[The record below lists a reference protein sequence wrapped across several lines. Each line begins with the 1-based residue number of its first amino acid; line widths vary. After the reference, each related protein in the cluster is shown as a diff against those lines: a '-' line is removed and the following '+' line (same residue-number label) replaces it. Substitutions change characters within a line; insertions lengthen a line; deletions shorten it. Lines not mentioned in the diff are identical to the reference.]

1 MNHLHA
7 FNKVH
12 PEVCARRIC
21 PLRIY
26 PDRDAAELSI
36 ALISREEAFSIIRVN
51 HDMSEETYKRRNRAD
66 SGTFTCKDEAEGF
79 CETMQGLSDYL
90 IEEDPKL
97 DKPDQLTLRYFR
109 RVYQIPD
116 NTSHVITRFLDRTQ
130 LTTSPSDPA
139 DAPGLVH
146 CIQLVSNNES
156 GSWAE
161 NRAENERTVKNLL
174 LDRANRACNRDIFA
188 VGKIVGGRWTI
199 ESELGGVDGTLNQG
213 ILFVRENLQEDIR
226 IMKVLPSEAMY
237 PGFQAREMDIL
248 SRLHHRN
255 IITLYDAHLPSP
267 VTERHASP
275 YLITEYCDKGTLA
288 DLIKTWN
295 ERGTLIPESFVWQV
309 FEALVTAVQ
318 YLHRGPYPYNE
329 AAYNWDPITHR
340 DIISSNIFLKSSPQ
354 VNEFDY
360 PISIKLADFGCAIT
374 DSEMEAHNYTLRDL
388 PLVADQYRP
397 PEGAQATEATDMY
410 QVGLVMSLMYCMTD
424 SPLSNTDETGNLTQD
439 YLAGYKGYSSEL
451 RMFIEMCLD
460 VDDEQRPQ
468 ANFFLLRIQ
477 SARRFLS
484 NAGKFGAQVDL
495 FARG

>member
-1 MNHLHA
+1 M
-7 FNKVH
+7 
-12 PEVCARRIC
+12 
-21 PLRIY
+21 
-26 PDRDAAELSI
+26 S
-36 ALISREEAFSIIRVN
+36 VN
-51 HDMSEETYKRRNRAD
+51 PSHDMSEETFKRRNRAD
-66 SGTFTCKDEAEGF
+66 SGTFTCEDETESFREA
-79 CETMQGLSDYL
+79 MLRLADYL

-109 RVYQIPD
+109 RVYQILD
-116 NTSHVITRFLDRTQ
+116 NTNYVITRFLDRTQ

-139 DAPGLVH
+139 DAPGVAH

-188 VGKIVGGRWTI
+188 VGKVVGGRWII
-199 ESELGGVDGTLNQG
+199 ESELGGVDGTFNQG
-213 ILFVRENLQEDIR
+213 ILFVRDNLQEDMR

-237 PGFQAREMDIL
+237 PGFQAREMNIL

-275 YLITEYCDKGTLA
+275 YIVTEYCDHGTLA
-288 DLIKTWN
+288 DLIKIWN
-295 ERGTLIPESFVWQV
+295 EHGELLPESFVWQV
-309 FEALVTAVQ
+309 FEALVAAVQ
-318 YLHRGPYPYNE
+318 YLHHGPYPYNE

-340 DIISSNIFLKSSPQ
+340 DIIPSNIFLKSDTQ
-354 VNEFDY
+354 VIPSDY
-360 PISIKLADFGCAIT
+360 PISIKLADLGCAIT
-374 DSEMEAHNYTLRDL
+374 NSEMEAYNYTLRDL

-424 SPLSNTDETGNLTQD
+424 SPSSNIAETGNLTQD

-460 VDDEQRPQ
+460 VDDEQRPHT
-468 ANFFLLRIQ
+468 NFFLLRIQ

-495 FARG
+495 FAQG

>member
-7 FNKVH
+7 VNKVY

-21 PLRIY
+21 PFCIY
-26 PDRDAAELSI
+26 PDRDAAEFSI

-66 SGTFTCKDEAEGF
+66 SGTFTCKDEAESF

-90 IEEDPKL
+90 IEENPKL

-109 RVYQIPD
+109 RVYQVPD
-116 NTSHVITRFLDRTQ
+116 NTNYVITRFLDRTR
-130 LTTSPSDPA
+130 LIASPFDPA
-139 DAPGLVH
+139 DAPGLAH
-146 CIQLVSNNES
+146 CIRLVSNNES

-174 LDRANRACNRDIFA
+174 LDRANRACNLDIFA
-188 VGKIVGGRWTI
+188 IGKVVGGRWTI
-199 ESELGGVDGTLNQG
+199 ESELGGVDGTFNQG
-213 ILFVRENLQEDIR
+213 ILFVRDNVQEDMR

-237 PGFQAREMDIL
+237 PGFQAREINIL

-255 IITLYDAHLPSP
+255 IITLYDVHLPSP

-275 YLITEYCDKGTLA
+275 YLVTEYCDKGTLA

-295 ERGTLIPESFVWQV
+295 KRGKLIPESFVWQV

-318 YLHRGPYPYNE
+318 YLHHGPYPYNE
-329 AAYNWDPITHR
+329 AAYNWDAITHR
-340 DIISSNIFLKSSPQ
+340 DIIPSNIFLKSDTQ
-354 VNEFDY
+354 VNPRDY

-374 DSEMEAHNYTLRDL
+374 NSEMEAHNYTLCDL
-388 PLVADQYRP
+388 PVVADQYRP
-397 PEGAQATEATDMY
+397 SEGAQATEATDMY

-424 SPLSNTDETGNLTQD
+424 SPLSNIAETGNLTQD
-439 YLAGYKGYSSEL
+439 YLADYKGYSSEL

-460 VDDEQRPQ
+460 VDDEQRPHT
-468 ANFFLLRIQ
+468 NFFLLRIQ

-495 FARG
+495 FSQG